1 MAMRPR
7 LFSRTVTEQ
16 PGGTVRKQP
25 NAFMLRVPVQN
36 IEPGMILARPI
47 PLPQDPRRYLL
58 QRDREVP
65 MDLVPR
71 LKELGIYEVW
81 VRCRDLEFLEAM
93 IDEGLG
99 DRQRDIYHQV
109 RKNFEG
115 VMRGAAAEMDI
126 VRFQSSIGD
135 LFGFLKKSSCGSVLL
150 QKLDAFDN
158 YLMSH
163 STNVC
168 YMSLL
173 LGLKLE
179 RYLIDERSFK
189 KPREAKDL
197 QLLGLGCLLHDV
209 GKMRIPTHILNK
221 PSRLSTEEMAL
232 MEMHTIYGHQMVKG
246 QVPASAA
253 QIVLNHHQRYDGT
266 GYPARIDAATGEEL
280 PPLSSKLIPVFSRI
294 ATIVDI
300 YDAATSQRCYS
311 AAKLPV
317 QVLHEMRTWCK
328 GFFDPI
334 IEQAF
339 YEIIPPFPLG
349 QVVTLNNGVQAVVV
363 DFNPR
368 NPVRPKVQGIRTANG
383 ERIADP
389 STEEVDLAGESDLHI
404 AWIDGVDVRPFQTSQ
419 ETIRKESRQ
428 PVLV

>member
-1 MAMRPR
+1 
-7 LFSRTVTEQ
+7 
-16 PGGTVRKQP
+16 
-25 NAFMLRVPVQN
+25 MLRVSVQN

-65 MDLVPR
+65 MDLIPR
-71 LKELGIYEVW
+71 LKELGILEVW
-81 VRCRDLEFLEAM
+81 VRCRDLEFLEDM
-93 IDEGLG
+93 FDEGLG
-99 DRQRDIYHQV
+99 DRQRDVYHQV
-109 RKNFEG
+109 RRNFEA
-115 VMRGAAAEMDI
+115 VMRGASLEMEI
-126 VRFQSSIGD
+126 GRFQNSIGD
-135 LFGFLKKSSCGSVLL
+135 LFGFLKKSSCGNVLL

-173 LGLKLE
+173 LGMKLE

-189 KPREAKDL
+189 KPRDAKDL

-221 PSRLSTEEMAL
+221 PTRLSTEEMAL
-232 MEMHTIYGHQMVKG
+232 MEMHTLYGHQMVKG

-294 ATIVDI
+294 ATVVDV

-328 GFFDPI
+328 GFFDPVV
-334 IEQAF
+334 EQAF
-339 YEIIPPFPLG
+339 YEIIPPFPIG
-349 QVVTLNNGVQAVVV
+349 QVVTLNNGVQGVVV
-363 DFNPR
+363 DFNPH
-368 NPVRPKVQGIRTANG
+368 NPVRPKVQGIRTPSG
-383 ERIADP
+383 ERFADP
-389 STEEVDLAGESDLHI
+389 ALEEVDLAYNSDLHI
-404 AWIDGVDVRPFQTSQ
+404 AWVDGVDVRPFQASQ
-419 ETIRKESRQ
+419 EIERREIRQ

>member
-1 MAMRPR
+1 
-7 LFSRTVTEQ
+7 
-16 PGGTVRKQP
+16 
-25 NAFMLRVPVQN
+25 
-36 IEPGMILARPI
+36 MILARPI

-81 VRCRDLEFLEAM
+81 VRCRDLEFLETL

-126 VRFQSSIGD
+126 GRFQNSIGD

-221 PSRLSTEEMAL
+221 PTRLSTEEMAL

-280 PPLSSKLIPVFSRI
+280 PPLSGKLIPIFSRI
-294 ATIVDI
+294 ATVVDI

-334 IEQAF
+334 VEQAF

-349 QVVTLNNGVQAVVV
+349 QVVTLNNGVQAAVV

-368 NPVRPKVQGIRTANG
+368 YPVRPKVQGMRTPTG

-389 STEEVDLAGESDLHI
+389 SLEEVDLACETDLHI
-404 AWIDGVDVRPFQTSQ
+404 AWIDGIDVRPFQTSQ
-419 ETIRKESRQ
+419 ETIRQDSRQ

>member
-1 MAMRPR
+1 
-7 LFSRTVTEQ
+7 
-16 PGGTVRKQP
+16 
-25 NAFMLRVPVQN
+25 MLRVPVN
-36 IEPGMILARPI
+36 KIEPGMILARPI

-65 MDLVPR
+65 LDLIPR

-81 VRCRDLEFLEAM
+81 VRCRNLEFLEDL

-99 DRQRDIYHQV
+99 DRQRDVYHQV
-109 RKNFEG
+109 RRNFEA
-115 VMRGAAAEMDI
+115 VMRGAAFEMDI
-126 VRFQSSIGD
+126 ARFQSSIGD
-135 LFGFLKKSSCGSVLL
+135 LFGFLKKSSCGNVLL

-168 YMSLL
+168 YVALL

-179 RYLIDERSFK
+179 RYLIDERCFK

-209 GKMRIPTHILNK
+209 GKMRIPTHVLNK
-221 PSRLSTEEMAL
+221 PTRLSTEEMAL

-266 GYPARIDAATGEEL
+266 GYPARIDAATGDEL
-280 PPLSSKLIPVFSRI
+280 PPLSGKVIPIFSRI
-294 ATIVDI
+294 ATVVDV

-311 AAKLPV
+311 PAKLPV

-328 GFFDPI
+328 GFFDPVV
-334 IEQAF
+334 EQAF
-339 YEIIPPFPLG
+339 YEIIPPFPIG
-349 QVVTLNNGVQAVVV
+349 HVVTLNNGVQAVVV

-368 NPVRPKVQGIRTANG
+368 APVRPKVQGIRLPTG
-383 ERIADP
+383 ERVADP
-389 STEEVDLAGESDLHI
+389 ALEEIDLAIHTDLHI
-404 AWIDGVDVRPFQTSQ
+404 AWLDGVDVRPFQSSQ
-419 ETIRKESRQ
+419 DLRREDTRQ
-428 PVLV
+428 AVLV

>member
-1 MAMRPR
+1 
-7 LFSRTVTEQ
+7 
-16 PGGTVRKQP
+16 
-25 NAFMLRVPVQN
+25 MLRVPVN
-36 IEPGMILARPI
+36 KIEPGMILARPI

-65 MDLVPR
+65 LDLLPR

-81 VRCRDLEFLEAM
+81 VRCRNLEFLEDL

-99 DRQRDIYHQV
+99 DRQRDVYHQV
-109 RKNFEG
+109 RRNFEA
-115 VMRGAAAEMDI
+115 VMRGAAFEMDI
-126 VRFQSSIGD
+126 ARFQSSIGD
-135 LFGFLKKSSCGSVLL
+135 LFGFLKKSSCGNVLL

-168 YMSLL
+168 YVALL

-209 GKMRIPTHILNK
+209 GKMRIPTHVLNK
-221 PSRLSTEEMAL
+221 PTRLSTEEMAL

-266 GYPARIDAATGEEL
+266 GYPARIDAATGDEL
-280 PPLSSKLIPVFSRI
+280 PPLSGKVIPIFSRI
-294 ATIVDI
+294 ATVVDV

-311 AAKLPV
+311 PAKLPV

-328 GFFDPI
+328 GFFDPVV
-334 IEQAF
+334 ERAF
-339 YEIIPPFPLG
+339 YEIIPPFPIG

-368 NPVRPKVQGIRTANG
+368 SPVRPKVQGIRLPTG
-383 ERIADP
+383 ERVVDP
-389 STEEVDLAGESDLHI
+389 SLEELDLAIHTDLHI
-404 AWIDGVDVRPFQTSQ
+404 AWVDGVDVRPFQSSQ
-419 ETIRKESRQ
+419 DLRREDTRQ

>member
-1 MAMRPR
+1 
-7 LFSRTVTEQ
+7 
-16 PGGTVRKQP
+16 
-25 NAFMLRVPVQN
+25 MLRVPVQN

-47 PLPQDPRRYLL
+47 PHPQDPRRYLL

-65 MDLVPR
+65 LDLIPR

-81 VRCRDLEFLEAM
+81 VRCRDLEFLEAL

-126 VRFQSSIGD
+126 GRFQNSIGD

-173 LGLKLE
+173 MGLKLE

-221 PSRLSTEEMAL
+221 PTRLSTEEMAL

-280 PPLSSKLIPVFSRI
+280 PPLSGKLIPVFSRI

-328 GFFDPI
+328 GFFDPVV
-334 IEQAF
+334 ERAF

-368 NPVRPKVQGIRTANG
+368 FPVRPKVQGIRTPTG

-389 STEEVDLAGESDLHI
+389 SQEEVDLAGEPDLHI

-419 ETIRKESRQ
+419 ETMRQESRQ
-428 PVLV
+428 PMLV

>member
-1 MAMRPR
+1 
-7 LFSRTVTEQ
+7 
-16 PGGTVRKQP
+16 
-25 NAFMLRVPVQN
+25 MLRVPVN
-36 IEPGMILARPI
+36 KIEPGMILARPI

-65 MDLVPR
+65 LDLIPR

-81 VRCRDLEFLEAM
+81 VRCRNLEFLEDL

-99 DRQRDIYHQV
+99 DRQRNVYHQV
-109 RKNFEG
+109 RRNFEA
-115 VMRGAAAEMDI
+115 VMRGAAFEMDI
-126 VRFQSSIGD
+126 ARFQSSIGD
-135 LFGFLKKSSCGSVLL
+135 LFGFLKKSSCGNVLL

-168 YMSLL
+168 YVALL

-209 GKMRIPTHILNK
+209 GKMRIPTHVLNK
-221 PSRLSTEEMAL
+221 PTRLSTEEMAL
-232 MEMHTIYGHQMVKG
+232 MEMHTVYGHQMVKG

-266 GYPARIDAATGEEL
+266 GYPARIDAATGDEL
-280 PPLSSKLIPVFSRI
+280 PPLSGKVIPIFSRI
-294 ATIVDI
+294 ATVVDV

-328 GFFDPI
+328 GFFDPVV
-334 IEQAF
+334 ERAF
-339 YEIIPPFPLG
+339 YEIIPPFPIG

-368 NPVRPKVQGIRTANG
+368 HPVRPKVQGIRLPTG

-389 STEEVDLAGESDLHI
+389 SLEELDLAIHTDLHI
-404 AWIDGVDVRPFQTSQ
+404 AWVDGVDVRPFQASQ
-419 ETIRKESRQ
+419 DLRRKDTRQ
-428 PVLV
+428 AVLV

>member
-1 MAMRPR
+1 
-7 LFSRTVTEQ
+7 
-16 PGGTVRKQP
+16 
-25 NAFMLRVPVQN
+25 MLRVPVQN

-47 PLPQDPRRYLL
+47 PLPTDPRRYLL
-58 QRDREVP
+58 QRDREIP
-65 MDLVPR
+65 MDVVPR

-81 VRCRDLEFLEAM
+81 VRCRDLEFLEDV

-99 DRQRDIYHQV
+99 ERQREVYHQV
-109 RKNFEG
+109 RRNFESI
-115 VMRGAAAEMDI
+115 MRGAALELDI
-126 VRFQSSIGD
+126 NRFQASIGD
-135 LFGFLKKSSCGSVLL
+135 LFGFLKSSSCGNVLL
-150 QKLDAFDN
+150 SKLDAFDN

-168 YMSLL
+168 YLALL

-189 KPREAKDL
+189 RPREAKDL

-209 GKMRIPTHILNK
+209 GKMRIPQHILNK
-221 PSRLSTEEMAL
+221 PTRLSTEEMAL

-266 GYPARIDAATGEEL
+266 GYPTRIDAATGEEL
-280 PPLSSKLIPVFSRI
+280 PPLSGKQIPVFSRI
-294 ATIVDI
+294 STVCDV

-328 GFFDPI
+328 GFFDPV
-334 IEQAF
+334 IEHAF
-339 YEIIPPFPLG
+339 YEIIPPFPIG
-349 QVVTLNNGVQAVVV
+349 QIVTLNNGIQAVVV
-363 DFNPR
+363 DFNAR
-368 NPVRPKVQGIRTANG
+368 CPVRPKVQGLRTPTG
-383 ERIADP
+383 ERFADP
-389 STEEVDLAGESDLHI
+389 ALEEIDLANHPELHV

-419 ETIRKESRQ
+419 ELRPNEQ
-428 PVLV
+428 LAPAMA

>member
-1 MAMRPR
+1 
-7 LFSRTVTEQ
+7 
-16 PGGTVRKQP
+16 
-25 NAFMLRVPVQN
+25 
-36 IEPGMILARPI
+36 MILARPI

-65 MDLVPR
+65 MDLIPR

-81 VRCRDLEFLEAM
+81 VRCRDLEFLEDM

-99 DRQRDIYHQV
+99 DRQRDVYHQV
-109 RKNFEG
+109 RKNFEAI
-115 VMRGAAAEMDI
+115 MRGAALDLEI
-126 VRFQSSIGD
+126 GRFQNSIGD
-135 LFGFLKKSSCGSVLL
+135 LFGFLKKSSCGNVLL

-179 RYLIDERSFK
+179 RYLIEERSFK

-209 GKMRIPTHILNK
+209 GKMRIPQHILNK
-221 PSRLSTEEMAL
+221 PTRLSTEEMAL

-266 GYPARIDAATGEEL
+266 GYPARIDAGTGEEL
-280 PPLSSKLIPVFSRI
+280 PPLSGKTIPIFSRI
-294 ATIVDI
+294 ATVVDV

-328 GFFDPI
+328 GFFDPVV
-334 IEQAF
+334 EQAF
-339 YEIIPPFPLG
+339 YEIIPPFPIG

-368 NPVRPKVQGIRTANG
+368 APVRPKVQGIRMPTG
-383 ERIADP
+383 ERVVDP
-389 STEEVDLAGESDLHI
+389 ASEEVDLANSQDLAI
-404 AWIDGVDVRPFQTSQ
+404 AWVDGVDVRPFQASQ
-419 ETIRKESRQ
+419 ETQRQEMRQ